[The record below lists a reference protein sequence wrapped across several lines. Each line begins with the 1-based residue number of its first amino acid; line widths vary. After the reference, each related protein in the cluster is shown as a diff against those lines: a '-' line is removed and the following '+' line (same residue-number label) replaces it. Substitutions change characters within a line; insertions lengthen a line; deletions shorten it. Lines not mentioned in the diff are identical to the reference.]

1 MIGKTR
7 KSENHINRLMP
18 TEMFDWKLKILIL
31 ARTQVTDQALGGL
44 AGILAQNVTE
54 EPTIMVRNCCLSCDM
69 I

>member
-1 MIGKTR
+1 
-7 KSENHINRLMP
+7 
-18 TEMFDWKLKILIL
+18 MFDWKLKILIL
-31 ARTQVTDQALGGL
+31 ARTTQVTDQALGGL

>member
-7 KSENHINRLMP
+7 MGENHINRLMP

-44 AGILAQNVTE
+44 LGYWHKMSQKNRQYWCAIVVC
-54 EPTIMVRNCCLSCDM
+54 PVI
-69 I
+69 